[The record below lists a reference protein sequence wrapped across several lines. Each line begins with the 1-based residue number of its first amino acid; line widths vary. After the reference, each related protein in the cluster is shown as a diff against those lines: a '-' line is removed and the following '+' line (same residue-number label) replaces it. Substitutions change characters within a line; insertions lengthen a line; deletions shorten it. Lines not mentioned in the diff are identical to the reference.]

1 MPRFLFCLLCLAAAL
16 LTVVWS
22 VLGVVHAAW
31 GAYDSP
37 GLLSALG
44 LLVAVCLLVACHLS
58 MRDNLR
64 AVFVGWGLSL
74 LYSAWTVAVFWGEK
88 LHDYGAVWKLVVLAP
103 AVYIPLHIGWV
114 AVRKYRVR

>member
-31 GAYDSP
+31 GAHDSP

-44 LLVAVCLLVACHLS
+44 LLVAVCLLV
-58 MRDNLR
+58 